1 MKLGIIGL
9 PQSGKTTL
17 FNAVSGHKEAVGD
30 YSRAVHK
37 AVIKVPDK
45 RLIELAELVNPAK
58 ITHAE
63 IEFLDA
69 AGFSAKGKEFKGDL
83 EITQDLK
90 LMEALVLVLD
100 FFSPGANPERDL
112 KVLQDEMTLADM
124 AVLEHNIGK
133 LQHTIKLT
141 GRQERAQELE
151 TLKQCQEVLNKEG
164 AISELKFSEEE
175 LKTIRGYTFLTQ
187 KPQLVVFNISEE
199 MLQDAQKMQERFS
212 GFIKD
217 GVREIAFICGK
228 IEMELAQLDSDEREE
243 FLKELNIERPAVEKF
258 IRQSYHLLGLISF
271 FTIGPPEARAWTIRK
286 GYTAPKAAGAVHTDF
301 EHGFIRA
308 EVASYE
314 DYMVHKT
321 LPALKSAAKLHIEG
335 KEYIVQDG
343 DVILFRFNI

>member
-17 FNAVSGHKEAVGD
+17 FNAVSGHMEAVGD

-37 AVIKVPDK
+37 AVIKVPDQ
-45 RLIELAELVNPAK
+45 RLKDLAGLVDPAK

-69 AGFSAKGKEFKGDL
+69 AGFSGKGKEFKGDL
-83 EITQDLK
+83 EITQELK
-90 LMEALVLVLD
+90 LMDALVVVVDLFNPD
-100 FFSPGANPERDL
+100 ANPERDL
-112 KVLQDEMTLADM
+112 KVLQDEMILADM

-133 LQHTIKLT
+133 IQHNIKLT

-151 TLKQCQEVLNKEG
+151 ILKRCQDVLNKEG
-164 AISELKFSEEE
+164 VIAELKFGEEE
-175 LKTIRGYTFLTQ
+175 LRIIRGYTFLTQ

-199 MLQDAQKMQERFS
+199 KLPETENMQKKFS
-212 GFIKD
+212 RYFREGF
-217 GVREIAFICGK
+217 GEIAIICGK
-228 IEMELAQLDSDEREE
+228 IEMELAQLKDDERQD
-243 FLKELNIERPAVEKF
+243 FLKELNIDQPAVAKF

-286 GYTAPKAAGAVHTDF
+286 GSTAPKAAGAVHTDF
-301 EHGFIRA
+301 ERGFIRA

-314 DYMVHKT
+314 DYMKHKT

>member
-30 YSRAVHK
+30 YSRAIHK

-45 RLIELAELVNPAK
+45 RLEDLAGLVNPAK

-69 AGFSAKGKEFKGDL
+69 AGFSGKGKEFKGDL
-83 EITQDLK
+83 EITQELK
-90 LMEALVLVLD
+90 LMEALIVVIDL
-100 FFSPGANPERDL
+100 FTPNANPERDIQA
-112 KVLQDEMTLADM
+112 LQDEMTLADM
-124 AVLEHNIGK
+124 AVLEHNISK
-133 LQHTIKLT
+133 IQHTIKLT
-141 GRQERAQELE
+141 GKQERAQELE
-151 TLKQCQEVLNKEG
+151 ILKQCHDVLNKEG
-164 AISELKFSEEE
+164 VIAELNFSEEE
-175 LKTIRGYTFLTQ
+175 LKIIRGYTFLTQ

-199 MLQDAQKMQERFS
+199 KLPEIQNMLKEFS
-212 GFIKD
+212 KFCREGI
-217 GVREIAFICGK
+217 REIAVICGK
-228 IEMELAQLDSDEREE
+228 IEMELAQLKDNERRD
-243 FLKELNIERPAVEKF
+243 FLKELNIDQPAVEKF

-286 GYTAPKAAGAVHTDF
+286 GSTAPKAAGAVHTDF

-308 EVASYE
+308 EVSSFE
-314 DYMVHKT
+314 DYMKYKT

-343 DVILFRFNI
+343 DVILFRFNV